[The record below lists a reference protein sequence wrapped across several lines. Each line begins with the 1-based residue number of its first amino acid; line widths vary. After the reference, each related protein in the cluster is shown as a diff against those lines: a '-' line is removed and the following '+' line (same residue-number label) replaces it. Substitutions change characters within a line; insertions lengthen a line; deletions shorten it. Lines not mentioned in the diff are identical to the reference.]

1 MEQISLDR
9 LTGIIA
15 FARAAS
21 LGSYTAASRVL
32 SISPSA
38 VSKSIKRLEER
49 LNVKLFNRTTR
60 SLTLTSEGKELY
72 HRALRL
78 LHEAEEIEQAAFAA
92 RHEPSGHIRITS
104 SYPVGIH
111 LIAPHMPE
119 FRLRYPD
126 LSVELYLSDTFTDLI
141 EESIDIAV
149 RIGPLVDSRLIARKL
164 APNFVG
170 LYASPA
176 YLQKTGAPRTL
187 DQLIHHS
194 LINVRVYS
202 SGQMIKWIFQSE
214 EDVVEFVPEAKLI
227 ANSTDAALA
236 MIRSGGGI
244 GILPSY
250 IAHPYLKSGELV
262 HILKEN
268 RIARNDIVA
277 FWPESRRGNP
287 NVRAFVDFLAEI
299 FPDPTPWNKDF

>member
-38 VSKSIKRLEER
+38 VSKSIRRLEER

-60 SLTLTSEGKELY
+60 SLTLTTEGKDLY
-72 HRALRL
+72 QRALRL
-78 LHEAEEIEQAAFAA
+78 LREAEEIEQAAFAA
-92 RHEPSGHIRITS
+92 RTVPSGLIRITTP
-104 SYPVGIH
+104 YPVGVH
-111 LIAPHMPE
+111 LIAPHLPE
-119 FRLRYPD
+119 FRRRYPRMN
-126 LSVELYLSDTFTDLI
+126 VELHLSDTFTDLI

-149 RIGPLVDSRLIARKL
+149 RIGPVVDSRLIAKKL
-164 APNFVG
+164 ASNFVY
-170 LYASPA
+170 LYASPD
-176 YLQKTGAPRTL
+176 YLNENGVPGSL
-187 DQLIHHS
+187 DELTQHS
-194 LINVRVYS
+194 LINVRVPS
-202 SGQMIKWIFQSE
+202 SGQLIKWNFQVGDDSA
-214 EDVVEFVPEAKLI
+214 EFTPDAQLT

-236 MIRSGGGI
+236 MIKSGGGI

-250 IAHPYLKSGELV
+250 IVHPHVMSGKLIPVLSEYYIV
-262 HILKEN
+262 
-268 RIARNDIVA
+268 RNDISA

-287 NVRAFVDFLAEI
+287 NVRAFIDFLGEI
-299 FPDPTPWNKDF
+299 FTDPAPWNCNS